1 MMHKY
6 GSTRNQPT
14 TITIT
19 TAIDK
24 CTKTKTIWCESKCL
38 ATHMRWA
45 QVNIKIYLK
54 LPQISC
60 NVQLFDSPPAFFAYH
75 FFFFLLLLFA
85 LFLGFVLYCV
95 QCTVPILLYSM
106 PFFSSHRCFVCNTV
120 CFSSLTYLI
129 AGPGNK
135 TMNPHWPCFVEK
147 NWNKNIGIHSISQLQ
162 ATKRIW
168 LKLTKQ
174 KRCNVFR
181 RDVLW
186 FLFCFAF

>member
-1 MMHKY
+1 MHKY
-6 GSTRNQPT
+6 GSTPNQPPSPSPTT
-14 TITIT
+14 TIDIY
-19 TAIDK
+19 
-24 CTKTKTIWCESKCL
+24 TKTKTIWCESQCL

-60 NVQLFDSPPAFFAYH
+60 NVQLFDSPPAFFWLII
-75 FFFFLLLLFA
+75 FFSLFLL
-85 LFLGFVLYCV
+85 FVLLLGSVLYRS
-95 QCTVPILLYSM
+95 ILFYSM

-147 NWNKNIGIHSISQLQ
+147 NWNKNIGIHSISQLL

-181 RDVLW
+181 RVILW